1 MSTQD
6 VFSSVG
12 TVLSVSASLPTT
24 ENLAGFEALTYT
36 AVGLA
41 SEVPEFGV
49 QQAIATFVPLSTG
62 ITIKRGGS
70 IDNGELTVPLALTG
84 SDAGEGILRTKAE
97 GTPTSDKRVSVRV
110 ALSNGDFAYF
120 VAFVNAFR
128 YTPGNADAIAQAS
141 VGLAVTS
148 TVVYDAN

>member
-1 MSTQD
+1 MSND

-12 TVLSVSASLPTT
+12 TVLAVSASLPTT

-36 AVGLA
+36 NVGLA

-49 QQAIATFVPLSTG
+49 QQAIGTFTPLATG
-62 ITIKRGGS
+62 ITLKRGGS
-70 IDNGELTVPLALTG
+70 IDNGDMTVPMALTG
-84 SDAGEGILRTKAE
+84 GDAGETILRNRAQ
-97 GTPTSDKRVSVRV
+97 GAPTTDKRVSVRV
-110 ALSNGDFAYF
+110 AFANGDLAYF

-128 YTPGNADAIAQAS
+128 FIPGNADAIAQAS

-148 TVVYDAN
+148 TVIYDAN

>member
-1 MSTQD
+1 MSND

-12 TVLSVSASLPTT
+12 TVIAVSASLPTT
-24 ENLAGFEALTYT
+24 ENLTGFEALTYT
-36 AVGLA
+36 NVAFVA
-41 SEVPEFGV
+41 DFPDFGV
-49 QQAIATFVPLSTG
+49 QQAISTFVPLSTG

-110 ALSNGDFAYF
+110 AFANGDFAYF

>member
-1 MSTQD
+1 MSND

-24 ENLAGFEALTYT
+24 ENLIGFEALTYT

-49 QQAIATFVPLSTG
+49 QQAVATFVPLSTG

-84 SDAGEGILRTKAE
+84 SDAGEGILRGKAE
-97 GTPTSDKRVSVRV
+97 GAPTTDKRVSVKV
-110 ALSNGDFAYF
+110 ALANGDFAYF
-120 VAFVNAFR
+120 VAFVSAFR

>member
-1 MSTQD
+1 MSND

-12 TVLSVSASLPTT
+12 TVLAVSATLPTT

-36 AVGLA
+36 TVGLA

-49 QQAIATFVPLSTG
+49 QQAIATFVPLATG
-62 ITIKRGGS
+62 ITLKRGGS
-70 IDNGELTVPLALTG
+70 IDNGDLTVPLALTG
-84 SDAGEGILRTKAE
+84 SDAGETILRNKAE
-97 GTPTSDKRVSVRV
+97 GAPTTDKRVAVRV
-110 ALSNGDFAYF
+110 ALANGDFAYF

-141 VGLAVTS
+141 VGMAVTS